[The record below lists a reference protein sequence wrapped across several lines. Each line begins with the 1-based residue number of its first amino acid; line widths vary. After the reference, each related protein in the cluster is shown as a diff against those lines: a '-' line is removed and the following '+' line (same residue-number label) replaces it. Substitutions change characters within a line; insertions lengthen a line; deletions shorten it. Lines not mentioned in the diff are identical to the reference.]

1 MVGPPRGAAP
11 MQRIDGARS
20 GKSQSAL
27 PTAPRVLWR
36 ARIQGGIAH
45 PAVVDERGSVVVS
58 SPIAVVTELGANGKT
73 AWAARTGS
81 SPPAVAPVLTS
92 DGTRVVL
99 TDAGDLL
106 GFDPNGRQRFAVPL
120 RVPAS
125 AAAADPL
132 PLADGG
138 LVVAGGR
145 HVLRLDRG
153 GSTRTRAR
161 VDANAVAL
169 LARGSATLI
178 VTDRGD
184 VYEWRSGAEPSKLGS
199 FGGGVSGAA
208 LHGSRLIAVVD
219 GKRLV
224 DLDLVTSTRHERV
237 EIPRGLGGPP
247 ALGADGSTRVVTL
260 DGLLLAHD
268 RTGKE
273 TLRVA
278 LEPPTV
284 LGDAGATGFASS
296 ASPPVIVDAKG
307 NVGFVRPGLD
317 AGVVDPAGSIHAA
330 TGAACLDPV
339 GVTPAGPDRMLLA
352 CRSGVVFLL
361 GR

>member
-1 MVGPPRGAAP
+1 MWKRSDGRWLTTPALAAAALCVGLAVRSASGSETLDPTVPERWMVGPPRGAAP

-58 SPIAVVTELGANGKT
+58 SPIAV
-73 AWAARTGS
+73 
-81 SPPAVAPVLTS
+81 
-92 DGTRVVL
+92 
-99 TDAGDLL
+99 
-106 GFDPNGRQRFAVPL
+106 
-120 RVPAS
+120 
-125 AAAADPL
+125 
-132 PLADGG
+132 
-138 LVVAGGR
+138 
-145 HVLRLDRG
+145 
-153 GSTRTRAR
+153 
-161 VDANAVAL
+161 
-169 LARGSATLI
+169 